1 MVKRRD
7 TVGLEPTG
15 LILMGVQIPLPAPR
29 ASGGIGRHRRLKPS
43 RESIE
48 VRVL

>member
-15 LILMGVQIPLPAPR
+15 LILMGVQIPLPAPM
-29 ASGGIGRHRRLKPS
+29 
-43 RESIE
+43 
-48 VRVL
+48 RVWRNWFTQRT